1 MSNETSQ
8 QAAPQAAPAPRS
20 QSPSP
25 HSGSPAG
32 RLRWQMT
39 GGGDEFALA
48 PFGSVSY
55 ELWCTPYGF
64 TLQVRERNSVKVLL
78 ERESKRDRAKEVAL
92 ADWEARYPSME
103 ATSRPR
109 IDIAALH
116 ESVQMP
122 TVGLSLKERILVLRA
137 LERKAAEAHKAAQL
151 AVQLAE
157 AEQAKCQH
165 DFEPPPA
172 AYAHEGG
179 CCRHCGI
186 NEIFAHTLHTRQPP
200 A

>member
-8 QAAPQAAPAPRS
+8 QAASQAAPAPLS
-20 QSPSP
+20 QSPST
-25 HSGSPAG
+25 HSVVSPGA
-32 RLRWQMT
+32 LRWQMT
-39 GGGDEFALA
+39 GGGDEYARA
-48 PFGSVSY
+48 PLSGLVY

-64 TLQVRERNSVKVLL
+64 TLQVRERNSVTVLL
-78 ERESKRDRAKEVAL
+78 EREPKRDRAKEVAL
-92 ADWEARYPSME
+92 ADWEARYPSMQ
-103 ATSRPR
+103 ATSRSR
-109 IDIAALH
+109 LDIAALH
-116 ESVQMP
+116 ASVQMP
-122 TVGLSLKERILVLRA
+122 TVGLSLKERILVLQA
-137 LERKAAEAHKAAQL
+137 LERQALEKHQAARL

-157 AEQAKCQH
+157 AERAKCQH

-186 NEIFAHTLHTRQPP
+186 NELFAHTLRSRQLP